1 MEGKWEL
8 TVHTYMGDMRS
19 HMEYHVEGNVLT
31 GTGEDASNGAVAQIE
46 NGRFENGEFSYDLT
60 IKTAVGEMTNHLSG
74 KVEGRIRCL
83 EIQITHFRHSSAPV
97 PSPR

>member
-46 NGRFENGEFSYDLT
+46 NGRFENGEFSNAEKSY
-60 IKTAVGEMTNHLSG
+60 
-74 KVEGRIRCL
+74 VERNMSIINGIVL
-83 EIQITHFRHSSAPV
+83 
-97 PSPR
+97 